1 MLQKHRFRCLMIGT
15 VFGLLKESVI
25 MFPMWF
31 FILLLILICYLLI
44 ITRPSE
50 ESIFATSRHQL
61 RRIQFWIRSR
71 R

>member
-1 MLQKHRFRCLMIGT
+1 
-15 VFGLLKESVI
+15 

-31 FILLLILICYLLI
+31 FILLVILICYLLI

-50 ESIFATSRHQL
+50 ESILVSSRHQL
-61 RRIQFWIRSR
+61 RRIQFWIKGR